1 MEEDKP
7 KPKFEAALQQNM
19 LIKEKWKIEKL
30 IGIPFLFLKKKEKE
44 HLEKSIPHWIFIL
57 EKKLQLK

>member
-30 IGIPFLFLKKKEKE
+30 IGIPFLFLKKRKRNIWRNLFRTGYSFWKR
-44 HLEKSIPHWIFIL
+44 SCN
-57 EKKLQLK
+57 